1 MKVCVVLFVALVAI
15 LTSPYLTEACT
26 CSPEHPQHL
35 FCKSD
40 YVVKVLIMS
49 KKDVIIEE
57 DGTIIDIEP
66 EKEELPEKD
75 VTLLPEDFEEVL
87 TTTYPPETAAP
98 APVQGE
104 VPEEEGGE
112 VEEPTAEEVV
122 GEVGE
127 PTAEEQGGEQPRG
140 DQTGGDETGGLPEEV
155 EVVITDISEVAS
167 DQPAVKEEASE
178 DPGTGREIVWP
189 HISTSSEQR
198 VPIVGPIETQP
209 SGGAE
214 VPQPVVPELVVVDDV
229 TQDGEEALISPDDV
243 NGAES
248 AASIRVP
255 RYAYRNVGPDGA
267 MPGSKRFFVGIR
279 GKPLGLAAQD
289 GAPGSASQ
297 NLLSGRNK
305 RNIIRRNAP
314 PGLIRPSNDIPSV
327 RLNPNDFAIRVRT
340 HTQYKI
346 RIMKVFKGDVSN
358 DTMYLYTPPS
368 SSLCRMH
375 LNLKTPYVIMGSIRD
390 GRLHV
395 SYCNYKIDASTLK
408 RVELRHLTSTIKHR
422 FTKACRDCR
431 VNICNNEPC
440 PEMSEVAGECNWRNI
455 YTLRHRKANEFA
467 CVRKKSGKCD
477 WYNALHPNMRP
488 DDLDEEDAV
497 DSP

>member
-1 MKVCVVLFVALVAI
+1 MKVCVILFVALVAI
-15 LTSPYLTEACT
+15 LATLRLTEACS

-75 VTLLPEDFEEVL
+75 VTLLPEDFEEVP

-104 VPEEEGGE
+104 VPEEQGGE
-112 VEEPTAEEVV
+112 VEEPTADEVGGEAENPIVEEV
-122 GEVGE
+122 
-127 PTAEEQGGEQPRG
+127 GGEQPRG
-140 DQTGGDETGGLPEEV
+140 NQTEGLPEED

-229 TQDGEEALISPDDV
+229 TQDGEEVLVSPDDV

-255 RYAYRNVGPDGA
+255 RYAYRHLGPDGA

-279 GKPLGLAAQD
+279 GKPLGLVAQD
-289 GAPGSASQ
+289 AAPGSASQ
-297 NLLSGRNK
+297 NQLSSRNK

-314 PGLIRPSNDIPSV
+314 PGLIRPSNEIPSV
-327 RLNPNDFAIRVRT
+327 RLNPNDFTIRVRM

-346 RIMKVFKGDVSN
+346 RIMK
-358 DTMYLYTPPS
+358 
-368 SSLCRMH
+368 
-375 LNLKTPYVIMGSIRD
+375 
-390 GRLHV
+390 
-395 SYCNYKIDASTLK
+395 
-408 RVELRHLTSTIKHR
+408 
-422 FTKACRDCR
+422 
-431 VNICNNEPC
+431 
-440 PEMSEVAGECNWRNI
+440 
-455 YTLRHRKANEFA
+455 
-467 CVRKKSGKCD
+467 
-477 WYNALHPNMRP
+477 
-488 DDLDEEDAV
+488 
-497 DSP
+497 